1 MLGVTSEPDGLFVA
15 QDEAGGRE
23 AALFERSLPLQGRQ
37 LRREAFDLMTS
48 RSAQDLPSFLQ
59 VHASLLASLMP
70 QRATGRLNVVQTESQ
85 KLPRRRSAGPDR
97 PLVPVTACWRTDQGL
112 D

>member
-23 AALFERSLPLQGRQ
+23 AALFERSLPLQ
-37 LRREAFDLMTS
+37 AFDLMTS